1 MGCEVSCNAHPPA
14 PDGDLRR
21 WQKPDR
27 KSKAALSVK
36 GVGPEA
42 REIAK
47 TAVSKAARRLVLG
60 CSVVRR
66 VGAAEAS
73 GREVVP
79 AVAPSGVPATSDG
92 SEATSQYSSAV
103 APAPSVSRAEL
114 VDEAELI
121 NLVTERV
128 QATEDRLVTI
138 LTALEEIVVTLGD
151 RVERLESRASIS
163 DAGGSDEL
171 ERNER

>member
-1 MGCEVSCNAHPPA
+1 MAK
-14 PDGDLRR
+14 
-21 WQKPDR
+21 KPLTG
-27 KSKAALSVK
+27 KAKLPWSVK

-47 TAVSKAARRLVLG
+47 TAVSESGETVGAWLS
-60 CSVVRR
+60 SVVRR